1 MASVWLS
8 CTLTFGPLPFQP
20 PHLSLVW
27 GEFLSLFGF
36 DSKHLALFLVPGCD
50 ENPVA
55 EPGSGQYSGMDAL
68 RRLYSRGSAT
78 TPTLSALSIY
88 SVCTDAIDGWFF
100 IHGPVYLIAWGLCD
114 HLQEP
119 ALTPFSS

>member
-8 CTLTFGPLPFQP
+8 YALTFGPWPFQP

-36 DSKHLALFLVPGCD
+36 DSKQLALFSVPGCY

-55 EPGSGQYSGMDAL
+55 EPGLGQYSGMDVCF
-68 RRLYSRGSAT
+68 
-78 TPTLSALSIY
+78 IY
-88 SVCTDAIDGWFF
+88 LLGMVRFGWFL
-100 IHGPVYLIAWGLCD
+100 IHGPVYLIAWGLGD